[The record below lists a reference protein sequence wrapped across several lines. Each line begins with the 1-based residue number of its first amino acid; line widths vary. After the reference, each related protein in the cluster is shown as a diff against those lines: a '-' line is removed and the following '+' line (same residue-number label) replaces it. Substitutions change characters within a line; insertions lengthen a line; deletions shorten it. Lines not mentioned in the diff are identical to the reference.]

1 MQDIKIAIIGLGYV
15 GLPLARLFATKYSV
29 VGFDINE
36 NRINELNS
44 GLDATLE
51 VENDVLKKVLKTSA
65 NDTIGLFCSNNLED
79 IKDCNYFVVTVPTP
93 VDKNNRP
100 DLTPLYKS
108 SETVGQVLKKG
119 DIVIYESTVYPG
131 VTEEECIPVLEKV
144 SGLTFNKDFYAG
156 YSPERINPGDKKHTV
171 EKILKVT
178 AGSTPEIGKKV
189 DALYASVITAGTHL
203 VPTIKVAEAAK
214 VIENSQ
220 RDINIAFVNELAKIF
235 NLMDIDT
242 NDVLEAAGTKWNF
255 LPFKPGLVG
264 GHCIGV
270 DPYYLAQRAQ
280 EFGYHPEIILAGRR
294 LNDSMGQYVSS
305 EVIKLMVQHD
315 IRIKEANVLVLGITF
330 KENCPD
336 VRNTRAVDVIENLK
350 SYGTNVTVF
359 DPWANPEEVNH
370 EYNLDTTTKLP
381 NKKFDAVVLTVAH
394 KEFLDIDLQEL
405 LVPNG
410 VLYDVKGI
418 LGEEVHGR
426 L

>member
-1 MQDIKIAIIGLGYV
+1 
-15 GLPLARLFATKYSV
+15 
-29 VGFDINE
+29 
-36 NRINELNS
+36 
-44 GLDATLE
+44 
-51 VENDVLKKVLKTSA
+51 
-65 NDTIGLFCSNNLED
+65 
-79 IKDCNYFVVTVPTP
+79 
-93 VDKNNRP
+93 
-100 DLTPLYKS
+100 
-108 SETVGQVLKKG
+108 
-119 DIVIYESTVYPG
+119 
-131 VTEEECIPVLEKV
+131 
-144 SGLTFNKDFYAG
+144 
-156 YSPERINPGDKKHTV
+156 
-171 EKILKVT
+171 
-178 AGSTPEIGKKV
+178 
-189 DALYASVITAGTHL
+189 
-203 VPTIKVAEAAK
+203 
-214 VIENSQ
+214 
-220 RDINIAFVNELAKIF
+220 
-235 NLMDIDT
+235 
-242 NDVLEAAGTKWNF
+242 
-255 LPFKPGLVG
+255 
-264 GHCIGV
+264 
-270 DPYYLAQRAQ
+270 
-280 EFGYHPEIILAGRR
+280 
-294 LNDSMGQYVSS
+294 MGQYVSS